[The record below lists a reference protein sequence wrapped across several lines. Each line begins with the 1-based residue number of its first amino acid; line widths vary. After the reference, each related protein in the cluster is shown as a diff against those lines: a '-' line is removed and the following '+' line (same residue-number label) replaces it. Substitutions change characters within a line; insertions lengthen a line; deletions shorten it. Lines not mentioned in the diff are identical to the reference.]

1 MRNLMKRKDIN
12 YFIMK
17 HILRTFQP
25 SRYGNKLHVYILK
38 PLSMTVVHLHP
49 TLSWG
54 VFLFFDFF
62 YMKFESFFPSKPYM
76 KPRNKN

>member
-1 MRNLMKRKDIN
+1 MKRKDIN

-25 SRYGNKLHVYILK
+25 SRYGNKLHASFYDC
-38 PLSMTVVHLHP
+38 STCSSHP
-49 TLSWG
+49 WSWG

-62 YMKFESFFPSKPYM
+62 YMKLESFFPSKPYM